1 MCANVLSFFLG
12 WRAPLVKNGAG
23 GKGML
28 IFRYE
33 AEGAGFPQVL

>member
-33 AEGAGFPQVL
+33 AEGAGFLQVL